1 MIFQIA
7 DILTAGDVASIA
19 SALARE
25 DDSFT
30 SGSATAGWYVRDIKH
45 NDQAAGPAAAEAIAV
60 LKKALLAHPVFRSAA
75 RPKDFVRILVSRY
88 RPGMAYGRHVD
99 DALMG
104 GMRTDLSFT
113 CFLSDPASYD
123 GGELVIEG
131 HDGDT
136 AIKLPAGAVVL
147 YPTTSLHQV
156 TEVTRGER
164 LAIVGWVR
172 SYIRGSEQRET
183 LFDLDQTV
191 TALAGAGLERA
202 VVDRIFKVRNVLTR
216 MWAED

>member
-104 GMRTDLSFT
+104 HAHRPVFYLLS
-113 CFLSDPASYD
+113 LRPRQ
-123 GGELVIEG
+123 L
-131 HDGDT
+131 
-136 AIKLPAGAVVL
+136 
-147 YPTTSLHQV
+147 
-156 TEVTRGER
+156 
-164 LAIVGWVR
+164 
-172 SYIRGSEQRET
+172 
-183 LFDLDQTV
+183 
-191 TALAGAGLERA
+191 
-202 VVDRIFKVRNVLTR
+202 
-216 MWAED
+216 